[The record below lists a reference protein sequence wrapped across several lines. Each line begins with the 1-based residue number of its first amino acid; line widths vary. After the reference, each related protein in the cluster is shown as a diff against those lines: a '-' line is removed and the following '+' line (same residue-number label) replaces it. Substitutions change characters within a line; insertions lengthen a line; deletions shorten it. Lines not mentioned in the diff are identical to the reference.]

1 MAELGP
7 ESLAEHQAIIDLIAQ
22 YPWQQVVLVGGDFR
36 KLSHPWLSF
45 ANSKEAGHWLA
56 GVGLTDAWLLIK
68 GSRSMKMEEV
78 LSTPAAGDPF
88 SC

>member
-7 ESLAEHQAIIDLIAQ
+7 ESLAEHQAIIDLIGQ

-36 KLSHPWLSF
+36 HLSHPYLSF
-45 ANSKEAGHWLA
+45 ANSKEAGRWLA
-56 GVGLTDAWLLIK
+56 GVGLKDSYLLIK

-78 LSTPAAGDPF
+78 LD
-88 SC
+88 

>member
-7 ESLAEHQAIIDLIAQ
+7 ESLAEHQGIIDLIAR

-36 KLSHPWLSF
+36 HLSHPWLSF
-45 ANSKEAGHWLA
+45 ANSKEAGRWLA
-56 GVGLTDAWLLIK
+56 GVGLKDSYLLIK

-78 LSTPAAGDPF
+78 LG
-88 SC
+88 